1 MKNVI
6 GYTAAAS
13 AIAALSGI
21 AFSEDNWYVRGGVSY
36 MKLADEGI
44 LTADGV
50 PVVGGEVHTPDD
62 VAATVEVGKFV
73 SNRLAITAS
82 VNGVYTTDNVAAGT
96 LAGLGNFGTDEF
108 AIADI
113 GAKLQFNRDG
123 RIQPY
128 IGAGV
133 SYFFVTDSQDEVLED
148 LFVEDK
154 WGAHLRG
161 GFDLAVNEK
170 WSVYAEAKQYWIET
184 EGSGTLGG
192 SAIAGTFDID
202 PVMVNAGISYKF

>member
-1 MKNVI
+1 MKKVI

-21 AFSEDNWYVRGGVSY
+21 AFSEDNWYVRGGISY

-44 LTADGV
+44 LTADGA
-50 PVVGGEVHTPDD
+50 PVVGGEVDTPDD
-62 VAATVEVGKFV
+62 VAVTAEVGKFV
-73 SNRLAITAS
+73 SSRLAITAS
-82 VNGVYTTDNVAAGT
+82 VNGIYTTDNVAAGT

-128 IGAGV
+128 VGAGV
-133 SYFFVTDSQDEVLED
+133 SYFFVTDSQDEVLQD

-161 GFDLAVNEK
+161 GFDLALNDK
-170 WSVYAEAKQYWIET
+170 WSVYAEAKHYWIET
-184 EGSGTLGG
+184 EGSGTLGT

-202 PVMVNAGISYKF
+202 PLMVNAGISYKF

>member
-1 MKNVI
+1 MKKVI
-6 GYTAAAS
+6 GYTTAVT
-13 AIAALSGI
+13 AIAALGGI

-44 LTADGV
+44 LTADGA

-62 VAATVEVGKFV
+62 TAVSAEVGKFV
-73 SNRLAITAS
+73 SRNLAVS
-82 VNGVYTTDNVAAGT
+82 VGINGVYTTDNVAAGT

-108 AIADI
+108 AIADVS
-113 GAKLQFNRDG
+113 AKLQFNRDG

-128 IGAGV
+128 VGAGV

-161 GFDLAVNEK
+161 GFDVVINNK

-184 EGSGTLGG
+184 EGSGNLAG

>member
-1 MKNVI
+1 MKRMI
-6 GYTAAAS
+6 GYTTAAT

-21 AFSEDNWYVRGGVSY
+21 AFSEDDWYVRGGVSY

-44 LTADGV
+44 LTSDGV
-50 PVVGGEVHTPDD
+50 PVPGGEVHTPDD
-62 VAATVEVGKFV
+62 TAVTAEVGKFV
-73 SNRLAITAS
+73 SDRLAISAAI
-82 VNGVYTTDNVAAGT
+82 NGVYTTDNIAAGT
-96 LAGLGNFGTDEF
+96 LAGLGNLGTDEF

-161 GFDLAVNEK
+161 GFDVVVNEK

-184 EGSGTLGG
+184 EGSGTLAG

>member
-1 MKNVI
+1 MI
-6 GYTAAAS
+6 GYTTAAT

-44 LTADGV
+44 VTADGA
-50 PVVGGEVHTPDD
+50 PIPGAEVHTPDD
-62 VAATVEVGKFV
+62 TAVTAEVGKFV
-73 SNRLAITAS
+73 SNRLAISAAI
-82 VNGVYTTDNVAAGT
+82 NGVYTTDNIAAGT
-96 LAGLGNFGTDEF
+96 LAGVGNLGTDEF

-128 IGAGV
+128 VGAGV

-154 WGAHLRG
+154 WGAHIRG
-161 GFDLAVNEK
+161 GFDVVVNEK

-184 EGSGTLGG
+184 EGSGTLAG